1 VRVKVERQIAG
12 RTLAIETGYLAKQAD
27 GAVLVTYGE
36 CVVLAT
42 AVAVPDARGVDFFPL
57 SVEYRE
63 KQYAAGQFPGG
74 IIKREGRPTH
84 KEVLTC
90 RLIDRPLRPLFPE
103 GYHDEVQ
110 IFAWVLSADEEND
123 PDVLAMVGASAALS
137 ISHAPFLGPIGA
149 CRVGL
154 LNDEFVI
161 NPSHAQRASS
171 ELDIVVASTK
181 DAITMVEGSAL
192 ALPEED
198 MLTAIRCAHD
208 INVEICQLID
218 ELVDKIG
225 GKPPAHPWEPAFD
238 AKRIAETVEPLY
250 YERFKEAAS
259 QAQDKAGRAAAIDAL
274 KNEALEQ
281 LCNPDDEN
289 ALTPRDITE
298 AFEKMASRLMR
309 EQILKEGRRGDGR
322 RFDELRQITCEV
334 GLLPRTH
341 GSAVFTRGETQ
352 ALAVATLGTVQDEQ
366 RVLDPLVEEEPK
378 KFMLH
383 YNFPAF
389 CVGEVRPERGPRR
402 RELGHGELAERA
414 LRAVLPPEEE
424 FPYTIRIVS
433 DILESNG
440 SSSMA
445 SVCGGTLCL
454 MDAGVPIKNPVAGI
468 AMGLVKEGDQAVVL
482 TDIAGVEDHHGDM
495 DLKVAGTQHGVTAL
509 QMDLKVKGVGMDLL
523 RQAFDQAREARL
535 EILRTMLRTLER
547 PRAELSPHAPRL
559 IQVKI
564 NPDSI
569 GKLIG
574 PGGKTIKGLE
584 EQFECTIEVEDD
596 GTVTVSSVGNKGR
609 AEEAAR
615 YISQLGKSVEVGTVY
630 EGTVTEI
637 KDFGAIVQLFPG
649 ADGLCHISQLAD
661 GYVEK
666 VTDICKVGD
675 RMKVKVLSVEDNRVR
690 LSRKEALKE
699 GAGS

>member
-1 VRVKVERQIAG
+1 MKVRVERKIADKV
-12 RTLAIETGYLAKQAD
+12 LAIETGYLAKQAD
-27 GAVLVTYGE
+27 GAVTVSYGD

-42 AVAVPDARGVDFFPL
+42 AVAAPDIRGSDFFPL

-74 IIKREGRPTH
+74 IIKREGRPTN

-90 RLIDRPLRPLFPE
+90 RLIDRPLRPLFPK

-110 IFAWVLSADEEND
+110 VYTWVLSADKDND
-123 PDVLAMVGASAALS
+123 PDVLAMIGASAALC
-137 ISHAPFLGPIGA
+137 ISDIPFMGPTGS

-154 LNDEFVI
+154 VNDEFVI
-161 NPSHAQRASS
+161 NPIYSQRALSEMDVVVSS
-171 ELDIVVASTK
+171 TRDAVV
-181 DAITMVEGSAL
+181 MVEGSAL

-198 MLTAIRCAHD
+198 VLTAVRCAHD
-208 INVEICQLID
+208 VNLEICGLID
-218 ELVDKIG
+218 ELVAKIG
-225 GKPPAHPWEPAFD
+225 GKPAVPPWAPAFD
-238 AKRIAETVEPLY
+238 IKRAVEAVEPAY
-250 YERFKEAAS
+250 YGRFTEVSKVRGKLQRQEAIAALKKEAVE
-259 QAQDKAGRAAAIDAL
+259 KLCVAG
-274 KNEALEQ
+274 
-281 LCNPDDEN
+281 DEN
-289 ALTPRDITE
+289 APTKGE
-298 AFEKMASRLMR
+298 VAVAFDEMENRLMR
-309 EQILKEGRRGDGR
+309 EQLSRDGRRGDGR
-322 RFDELRQITCEV
+322 KPAELRQIACEV

-352 ALAVATLGTVQDEQ
+352 ALAVATLGTVMDEQ
-366 RVLDPLVEEEPK
+366 RVLDPLIEEEPK

-402 RELGHGELAERA
+402 REMGHGELAERA
-414 LRAVLPPEEE
+414 LRSVLPAEAD

-433 DILESNG
+433 EILESNG

-468 AMGLVKEGDQAVVL
+468 AMGLVKIDDKAVVL
-482 TDIAGVEDHHGDM
+482 TDIAGAEDHHGDM
-495 DLKVAGTQHGVTAL
+495 DLKVAGTQHGITAL
-509 QMDLKVKGVGMDLL
+509 QMDLKVKGVGLEVL
-523 RQAFDQAREARL
+523 RQALDQAREARL
-535 EILRTMLRTLER
+535 EILRIMLRTLER
-547 PRAELSPHAPRL
+547 PRQELSQYAPRL
-559 IQVKI
+559 IQVSI

-584 EQFECTIEVEDD
+584 AQFECTIEVEDD
-596 GTVTVSSVGNKGR
+596 GKVTVSSVGGMGK

-615 YISQLGKSVEVGTVY
+615 YIGQLGKKVEVGAIY

-637 KDFGAIVQLFPG
+637 KDFGAIVELFPG
-649 ADGLCHISQLAD
+649 ADGLCHISQLAE
-661 GYVEK
+661 GYVES
-666 VTDICKVGD
+666 VASVCKIGD
-675 RMKVKVLSVEDNRVR
+675 RLKVKVLSVEDNRVR
-690 LSRKEALKE
+690 LSRKAALKE
-699 GAGS
+699 EAGA